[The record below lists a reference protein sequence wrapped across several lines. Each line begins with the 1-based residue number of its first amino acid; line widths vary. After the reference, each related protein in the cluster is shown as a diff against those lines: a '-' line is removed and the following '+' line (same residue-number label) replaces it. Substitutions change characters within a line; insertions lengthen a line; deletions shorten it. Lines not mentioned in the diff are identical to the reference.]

1 MKYFE
6 VSVDTNYVP
15 PALIE
20 WWGIIDKKT
29 LSHKRAFQM
38 PKNLIF
44 QVEDHMQMVFT
55 DIITFP
61 CLLVSQT
68 VMDVIKMYDSDISS
82 VRIVLFDKSRKR
94 SKLYYLPFL
103 DTVEYHSSNVNARTP
118 ILSINKKYAEER
130 VVMRTENAD
139 KTAII
144 MRMDLVE
151 SILRRETTGIGLK
164 EVQLVEGEDK

>member
-1 MKYFE
+1 MKYFK

-15 PALIE
+15 PALVG

-29 LSHKRAFQM
+29 LSHKSAFQM

-68 VMDVIKMYDSDISS
+68 VMDVIKMYDVDISS

-94 SKLYYLPFL
+94 SKIYYLPFL
-103 DTVEYHSSNVNARTP
+103 DTVEYHSDNVRVSL
-118 ILSINKKYAEER
+118 LSINKKHDEER
-130 VVMRTENAD
+130 AIMKTEND
-139 KTAII
+139 GKTEII

-151 SILRRETTGIGLK
+151 SILRRETIGIGLK
-164 EVQLVEGEDK
+164 EVQLV